1 MSSFNPS
8 SFLPYGAQFGSNMGA
23 MIGQAPQSG
32 AAAGSAAAQGSG
44 FQGRAAGAD
53 MKSQMGGAAGIA
65 GGAMGLVGAVTG
77 GVAKIQEGK
86 ALQDAGLKAAGR
98 TKKAQA
104 GLDMAASAAEMAGP
118 IGMAIAAPLKL
129 ISMLLNI
136 QGPRKKREKKRLEM
150 RNKQTAKHA
159 SMRANAASAG
169 MQAAGGALRTGAM
182 IGPEAT
188 VPDPTGP
195 THSFSPTTTYNG
207 R

>member
-1 MSSFNPS
+1 MSFNPS

-23 MIGQAPQSG
+23 MVGQSPDAA
-32 AAAGSAAAQGSG
+32 AAAGSAAQQGTG
-44 FQGRAAGAD
+44 FKGRAAGAD

-65 GGAMGLVGAVTG
+65 GGAMGLVGGITG

-86 ALQDAGLKAAGR
+86 ALKDAGLKAAGR
-98 TKKAQA
+98 TKQAQA

-118 IGMAIAAPLKL
+118 IGMAVAAPLKL

-136 QGPRKKREKKRLEM
+136 QGPRKKREKRQAEFRQKRDA
-150 RNKQTAKHA
+150 RHA
-159 SMRANAASAG
+159 SMRANAAAAG
-169 MQAAGGALRTGAM
+169 MQAAGGTLRTGAT
-182 IGPEAT
+182 IGPETT

-195 THSFSPTTTYNG
+195 IHSFSPTTTYNG